1 MPYDLSLIGQPLH
14 AARTSL
20 PLVVTAG
27 AVLAVI
33 LFLFAFPLAS
43 VLLAF
48 AVPLS
53 MVAVV
58 SGFAVW
64 MNARTSM
71 WHGRRPFFFGLA
83 DWGFLGC
90 FAAFAAYGF
99 ANVEASAHMAAYVFV
114 GVLFIAACRF
124 AFMEFEAWWLG
135 IGFVAVRLLLTGEYL
150 LFTIPHPEWF
160 FDFLPSL
167 FLITSL
173 SLILVGSVTS
183 FFQARRVDASDDAP
197 SWGRPASRVVAGAL
211 LMLLAVSAVVTV
223 TSRTNVE
230 AGNFTTRL
238 EWAEQGFTG
247 DSIEPAGAG
256 TYRLL
261 LRNSDLTVHTFTWLR
276 VERVDCVI
284 NRVGRE
290 ICRTATHPTG
300 MDFAVGPGSERL
312 VAVTLE
318 PGVNYSLVCNVP
330 GHNH

>member
-1 MPYDLSLIGQPLH
+1 
-14 AARTSL
+14 
-20 PLVVTAG
+20 
-27 AVLAVI
+27 
-33 LFLFAFPLAS
+33 
-43 VLLAF
+43 
-48 AVPLS
+48 

-58 SGFAVW
+58 SGFALW

-71 WHGRRPFFFGLA
+71 WHGRRPFFFGVA

-99 ANVEASAHMAAYVFV
+99 ANVEASPQMVAYVFA
-114 GVLFIAACRF
+114 GVLFVAACRF

-135 IGFVAVRLLLTGEYL
+135 IGFVAVMLLLTGEYL
-150 LFTIPHPEWF
+150 LFTIPHPDWF

-197 SWGRPASRVVAGAL
+197 SWGRLASRVMAGAL

-230 AGNFTTRL
+230 AGNFTTTL
-238 EWAEQGFTG
+238 EWAGRGLTDESNMPV
-247 DSIEPAGAG
+247 DAG

-261 LRNSDLTVHTFTWLR
+261 LRNSDLVVHTFSWLR
-276 VERVDCVI
+276 VEQVDCYV
-284 NRVGRE
+284 NHMGQE
-290 ICRTATHPTG
+290 SCDTATYPTG

-312 VAVTLE
+312 VT
-318 PGVNYSLVCNVP
+318 
-330 GHNH
+330 